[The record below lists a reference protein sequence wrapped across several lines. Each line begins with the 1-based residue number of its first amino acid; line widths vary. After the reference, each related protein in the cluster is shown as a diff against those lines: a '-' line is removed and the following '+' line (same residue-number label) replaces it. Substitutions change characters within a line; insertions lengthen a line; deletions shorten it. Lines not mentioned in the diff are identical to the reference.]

1 MEKEEDGAIE
11 LLISMLQPEEFFIKK
26 RIICLNKQ
34 SMMMIIMK
42 IINDYD
48 EDNEWWS

>member
-11 LLISMLQPEEFFIKK
+11 LLISMFQPKEFFIKK
-26 RIICLNKQ
+26 IICLNKQ
-34 SMMMIIMK
+34 SMIIMK

>member
-11 LLISMLQPEEFFIKK
+11 LLISMLQPEEF
-26 RIICLNKQ
+26 CLNKQ
-34 SMMMIIMK
+34 SMMMIMLK

-48 EDNEWWS
+48 EDNE